1 MSLELNPLRLR
12 DTVNSL
18 WGYIHSADC
27 HDCESGDCMEEV
39 CARARAA
46 LDRCCDMHNSHCEPP
61 SDLCCHACGEA
72 RHPEHA
78 PGVVCVLTAAIR
90 EQLVSDMAGR
100 LDMPDLTE
108 LPSGGGHYGE
118 WIDPPKGS

>member
-12 DTVNSL
+12 DTVNFL

-27 HDCESGDCMEEV
+27 HDGESGDCMEEV

-72 RHPEHA
+72 HHPEHA
-78 PGVVCVLTAAIR
+78 AGVVCVLAPTR
-90 EQLVSDMAGR
+90 EQVVRDMAAR
-100 LDMPDLTE
+100 LDMPDLAE
-108 LPSGGGHYGE
+108 LPSGGGHYSE
-118 WIDPPKGS
+118 WQDPPKGS